1 MATFRV
7 CFMGSH
13 TPLLVD
19 LPAINAVQLAELSS
33 SCRFI
38 VGHMVEANEDG
49 VCPGVM
55 IQTSRVTTH
64 PLW

>member
-7 CFMGSH
+7 CLMGSH
-13 TPLLVD
+13 APLVVD
-19 LPAINAVQLAELSS
+19 LPATDAVQLAELSS

-49 VCPGVM
+49 ICPGIM
-55 IQTSRVTTH
+55 IQTSRIQLATET
-64 PLW
+64 